1 MKPHLV
7 KWDKEMKEKGL
18 VVLDIN
24 NGKIDKKDA
33 LTKSVEKAELK
44 FPVLW
49 DKDQVNCKAYGI
61 KGYPSAY
68 LIDVE
73 GKVVWEG
80 NPDPE
85 DKELDKAVAKELEKV
100 KKEEKK

>member
-7 KWDKEMKEKGL
+7 KWDKDFREKGL
-18 VVLDIN
+18 VVIDIN

-33 LTKSVEKAELK
+33 LATAVEKAEVK

-49 DKDQVNCKAYGI
+49 DKDQVNCKEYGI

-80 NPDPE
+80 NPSPTDA
-85 DKELDKAVAKELEKV
+85 DLDKAVAKELEKV
-100 KKEEKK
+100 KTEKK

>member
-7 KWDKEMKEKGL
+7 K
-18 VVLDIN
+18 
-24 NGKIDKKDA
+24 
-33 LTKSVEKAELK
+33 
-44 FPVLW
+44 W

>member
-1 MKPHLV
+1 MKPQLV
-7 KWDKEMKEKGL
+7 SWHKSYAEKGL

-33 LTKSVEKAELK
+33 LAKSVEKAELK

-80 NPDPE
+80 NPDSE
-85 DKELDKAVAKELEKV
+85 DKTLEDAIKKELEKV
-100 KKEEKK
+100 KKAEK